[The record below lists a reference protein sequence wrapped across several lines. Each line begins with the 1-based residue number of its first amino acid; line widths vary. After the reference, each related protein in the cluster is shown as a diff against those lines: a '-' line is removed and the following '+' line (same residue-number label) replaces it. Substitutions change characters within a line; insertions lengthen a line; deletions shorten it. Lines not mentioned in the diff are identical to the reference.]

1 MKKIKKYLP
10 LLIFIIFMIM
20 SVVIPFKYYMI
31 KKYNYILPDEYIEV
45 FKNAKK
51 LEIKKDEKAKQKLNL
66 DNVKFNVDY
75 KYHFKRAETNSKTIH
90 NYYYDYVDDQIYDA
104 DLIVEKNSEFISSIK
119 QDDLSS
125 KVVLNKK
132 NIHNNKE
139 IFDAMKKD
147 YKTKTKFF
155 TKKDD
160 ILYLYV
166 IRALIKQT
174 IKSNSQLYYIT
185 GDYNGY
191 LMVND
196 TKLDLHIFNENDD
209 FVFTFYNKDDKFFNL
224 DFVKKFI
231 TNIDFIR

>member
-45 FKNAKK
+45 FKKAKK

-166 IRALIKQT
+166 VRALIKQT

-185 GDYNGY
+185 GDYDGY